1 VRLRLRQFNCQQEA
15 TMQRFVGAAIALWL
29 APVFAVGVY
38 VFWRSPAGAIVIG
51 LALGLLVARLTA
63 RAMTETIAPA
73 LRERAVAVVVS
84 LLAAAAVGQM
94 AMISVYVAEPSHVEW
109 SYMASDPWRVRHS
122 CMTAYVEAIRFCGE
136 PGTNIY
142 QMDLYEPRMFGPLK
156 VDSFHYPPP
165 FLILPGAVHAIR
177 SDVFGFRGLW
187 FVMQCTVL
195 ATVVFGLA
203 HWIRGRAGAY
213 AAAGAVVA
221 FATPQ
226 FVYSLQQGN
235 VQSTAVPLA
244 ALALVLLWRH
254 RYAAGAPL
262 LAYVAA
268 AKIFPGILVVYLA
281 AARRWKALVATAVC
295 GAAVLALTLA
305 LFGARPFEDFIRYEL
320 PRISSGD
327 AFPQAELNAVGNN
340 LSVYGITVRLRQLG
354 VETLTRPRGLAIA
367 SMYGLAVIALAA
379 FAGWRSR
386 LDLDTATGRLRL
398 VQVAVALLLLSSL
411 RSPFVGFYGF
421 LGAVWLF
428 TLLAAEQPSANAAIA
443 SWGAIGAF
451 AIAHTWIPS
460 PAGTPTT
467 VSFVLA
473 DVLVCGTIAL
483 CLFSVVRSWREAIVP
498 VRRAVLSGAS

>member
-1 VRLRLRQFNCQQEA
+1 
-15 TMQRFVGAAIALWL
+15 
-29 APVFAVGVY
+29 
-38 VFWRSPAGAIVIG
+38 
-51 LALGLLVARLTA
+51 
-63 RAMTETIAPA
+63 
-73 LRERAVAVVVS
+73 
-84 LLAAAAVGQM
+84 
-94 AMISVYVAEPSHVEW
+94 
-109 SYMASDPWRVRHS
+109 
-122 CMTAYVEAIRFCGE
+122 
-136 PGTNIY
+136 
-142 QMDLYEPRMFGPLK
+142 
-156 VDSFHYPPP
+156 
-165 FLILPGAVHAIR
+165 
-177 SDVFGFRGLW
+177 
-187 FVMQCTVL
+187 
-195 ATVVFGLA
+195 
-203 HWIRGRAGAY
+203 
-213 AAAGAVVA
+213 
-221 FATPQ
+221 
-226 FVYSLQQGN
+226 
-235 VQSTAVPLA
+235 
-244 ALALVLLWRH
+244 
-254 RYAAGAPL
+254 
-262 LAYVAA
+262 
-268 AKIFPGILVVYLA
+268 
-281 AARRWKALVATAVC
+281 
-295 GAAVLALTLA
+295 
-305 LFGARPFEDFIRYEL
+305 
-320 PRISSGD
+320 
-327 AFPQAELNAVGNN
+327 
-340 LSVYGITVRLRQLG
+340 VYGITVRLRQLG